1 MASPV
6 GQPPEMPAAVSNV
19 HNDAIA
25 NIAFAKQQQWT
36 ATNYVILLFGGAFA
50 FSRVPGLDIRC
61 MLAVAI
67 WGAAIG
73 GLALLYALQGGV
85 WRGRS
90 RLVAIY
96 NTWFDSSQQTLLM
109 LPTKP
114 KPRLHDWPFLLG
126 LATVILFG
134 AGLSSYVVLK
144 APVPTIER
152 HGTIAKAIAPKP

>member
-1 MASPV
+1 MASLPR
-6 GQPPEMPAAVSNV
+6 QAPEMPTAVSNV

-36 ATNYVILLFGGAFA
+36 VTNYVILLFGGAFA
-50 FSRVPGLDIRC
+50 VSRVPGLDMRC

-73 GLALLYALQGGV
+73 GLALLYALQGGI

-96 NTWFDSSQQTLLM
+96 NNWFDPLEQTLLT

-126 LATVILFG
+126 LVTVILVG
-134 AGLSSYVVLK
+134 AGLSSYVVLN
-144 APVPTIER
+144 APVPVIEA
-152 HGTIAKAIAPKP
+152 GEE